1 MKWMKK
7 EVAMKRNQLRILCT
21 LSLAFIALLCLSLSA
36 YADMGPKPDLTVTV
50 VNAPEGLCYVD
61 LLYEGGGDDLHSDF
75 DTSGCDQK
83 LIASLHTLEGD
94 GWTLA
99 LTTGIS
105 SGPPIFGDLTPNS
118 DGAYHYSY
126 HGLPRTF
133 RLAVATEEGIQAT
146 QESYTRTRFHT
157 NLVYDWIT
165 NTVSEVTPSLVYYTA
180 QFLATFVPTLIIEG
194 IILWL
199 FKFRQKR
206 TWLIFLLVNF
216 GTQLA
221 LHLYCDLL
229 GGVPFADSYD
239 SVGYYVLSLLGPEF
253 LIFIAEAIS
262 YGALIKEEASGRRV
276 GYAACANAAS
286 FVLGYFPVHWLLP
299 LLNWL

>member
-1 MKWMKK
+1 
-7 EVAMKRNQLRILCT
+7 MKRNQLRILRT
-21 LSLAFIALLCLSLSA
+21 LSLAFIALLCLSLPA

-126 HGLPRTF
+126 YGLPGMF
-133 RLAVATEEGIQAT
+133 RLAVATEKGAQAT

-157 NLVYDWIT
+157 NLVYDWNT
-165 NTVSEVTPSLVYYTA
+165 NTLSYVTPSPLYYTA
-180 QFLATFVPTLIIEG
+180 QFLATFLPTLAIEG
-194 IILWL
+194 DHPVAVQVPAKADLADFLAGQLCHPAGIALILQPVPEGGDCGIL
-199 FKFRQKR
+199 RQ
-206 TWLIFLLVNF
+206 
-216 GTQLA
+216 
-221 LHLYCDLL
+221 
-229 GGVPFADSYD
+229 
-239 SVGYYVLSLLGPEF
+239 SLLLLF
-253 LIFIAEAIS
+253 YIS
-262 YGALIKEEASGRRV
+262 NPGDHHPAGGDVR
-276 GYAACANAAS
+276 
-286 FVLGYFPVHWLLP
+286 LL
-299 LLNWL
+299 LFS

>member
-1 MKWMKK
+1 MKK
-7 EVAMKRNQLRILCT
+7 EVAMKRNQLRILRT
-21 LSLAFIALLCLSLSA
+21 LSLAFIALLCLSLPA
-36 YADMGPKPDLTVTV
+36 YAHMGPKPDLTVTV

-126 HGLPRTF
+126 YGLPGMF
-133 RLAVATEEGIQAT
+133 RLAVATEKGAQAT

-157 NLVYDWIT
+157 NLVYDWNT
-165 NTVSEVTPSLVYYTA
+165 NTLSYVTPSPLYYTA
-180 QFLATFVPTLIIEG
+180 QFLATFLPTLAIEG

-216 GTQLA
+216 VTQLG
-221 LHLYCDLL
+221 LHLYCNLFQRAAIAESYAN
-229 GGVPFADSYD
+229 PFFYFFT
-239 SVGYYVLSLLGPEF
+239 F
-253 LIFIAEAIS
+253 LIPEIIILLVEMCAYS
-262 YGALIKEEASGRRV
+262 YFLKIQDPDGRCV
-276 GYAACANAAS
+276 TYAACANAAS